1 MRRWSFPALRVA
13 DGVATSE
20 GRFADC
26 AVTIARPLG
35 YMNRSGRV
43 LPRLL
48 DERQAEPRAD
58 LLVLVDDVSLPPGEF
73 RIRGRGSAGGHNGL
87 ASIEQALG
95 TREYAR
101 LRIGVGSPHRPE
113 LDLADWVLAAPPADE
128 ESAVL
133 EALERMG
140 DAVECWLI
148 DGVEPAMNRFN

>member
-1 MRRWSFPALRVA
+1 MRAT

-20 GRFADC
+20 GRVADE
-26 AVTIARPLG
+26 AVLIARPLG

-48 DERQAEPRAD
+48 GERELDPETG
-58 LLVLVDDVSLPPGEF
+58 LLVLVDDVSLPPGDF

-95 TREYAR
+95 SREYAR
-101 LRIGVGSPHRPE
+101 LRIGVGSPGQTE
-113 LDLADWVLAAPPADE
+113 IDLADWVLAAPPAAE

-133 EALERMG
+133 EAMGRMT
-140 DAVECWLI
+140 DAVECWLAE
-148 DGVEPAMNRFN
+148 GVEPAMNRFN

>member
-1 MRRWSFPALRVA
+1 VRRWSFPALRVA

-48 DERQAEPRAD
+48 DERQAEPQAD